1 MKSHIILFSLLFLFA
16 VSTSKTQAQ
25 TDNNWMQWRG
35 PLNNGV
41 AIKANPPVDFSETKK
56 LKWKTA
62 IPGRGNATPIVY
74 QDKIVIL
81 TAVPT
86 DPSVDPQVSPNVEH
100 NFKVILVNRNDGS
113 IIWEKTVATEL
124 TEGKIHELSSWASNS
139 PCTDGEMIYAYFGSF
154 GLYCLDF
161 DGNIIWKRNFGKMQ
175 KRMNFGDGASPYLY
189 KDRLFIQWDH
199 EGDSYIYALDKKTG
213 KDVWKLERDEPT
225 SWSTPF
231 VVEANGK
238 TQVIVSGTKQIISYD
253 YETGETIWSGK
264 GLTEN
269 VIPVPVYEDGI
280 VYMMSGFRGSYLK
293 AVDLSKASGDITN
306 SDAIIWSYDQ
316 DTPYT
321 PTPLL
326 MDGKL
331 YFLRVNNGVMT
342 CLDAKDGS
350 VNYSKERLE
359 GISTIFSSPSGADGK
374 IYIAAKGICLVVKAG
389 EDFEILAS
397 NKLDDDF
404 HASPIFVDNQL
415 ILRGFESLYC
425 FEEE

>member
-1 MKSHIILFSLLFLFA
+1 MKSQIFLFSLLFLFA
-16 VSTSKTQAQ
+16 VSTSKAQ
-25 TDNNWMQWRG
+25 PKAEDNWMQWRG
-35 PLNNGV
+35 PLGNGV
-41 AIKANPPVDFSETKK
+41 AVKANPPVDFSETKN
-56 LKWKTA
+56 LKWKTS

-74 QDKIVIL
+74 EDKIIIL

-86 DPSVDPQVSPNVEH
+86 DSSIDPQVSPNVEH
-100 NFKVILVNRNDGS
+100 NFNVILVNRNDGS
-113 IIWEKTVATEL
+113 IIWEKTVATDL
-124 TEGKIHELSSWASNS
+124 PQGKIHELSSWASNS

-161 DGNIIWKRNFGKMQ
+161 DGNIIWKRDFGTME

-199 EGDSYIYALDKKTG
+199 EGDSWIYCVDKKNG
-213 KDVWKLERDEPT
+213 NDIWKMERDEPT

-238 TQVIVSGTKQIISYD
+238 TQVITSATTAIRSYD
-253 YETGETIWSGK
+253 YENGNVLWSSTGMTG
-264 GLTEN
+264 N
-269 VIPVPVYEDGI
+269 VIPVPMVENNMLY
-280 VYMMSGFRGSYLK
+280 VTSGFRGAALQ
-293 AVDLSKASGDITN
+293 AIDLTKASGDITGT
-306 SDAIIWSYDQ
+306 DAIIWEYNQ

-321 PTPLL
+321 PCALL

-331 YFLRVNNGVMT
+331 YFLRANNGVIT

-374 IYIAAKGICLVVKAG
+374 IYIAAKGICLVIKAG
-389 EDFEILAS
+389 ETFEILNS
-397 NKLDDDF
+397 NKLDDNF
-404 HASPIFVDNQL
+404 HASPVFVDKQL

-425 FEEE
+425 FEE

>member
-1 MKSHIILFSLLFLFA
+1 MRSQIILFSLLFLFA
-16 VSTSKTQAQ
+16 VSTSKAQSQAE
-25 TDNNWMQWRG
+25 DNWMQWRG
-35 PLNNGV
+35 PLGNGV
-41 AIKANPPVDFSETKK
+41 AIKANPPVDFSETKN
-56 LKWKTA
+56 LKWKTD
-62 IPGRGNATPIVY
+62 IPGRGNATPIVFE
-74 QDKIVIL
+74 DKIIIL

-86 DPSVDPQVSPNVEH
+86 DSSVDPQVSPNVDH
-100 NFKVILVNRNDGS
+100 NFNVILVNRNDGS

-124 TEGKIHELSSWASNS
+124 PEGKIHELSSWASNS

-161 DGNIIWKRNFGKMQ
+161 DGNVIWKRDFGTME

-199 EGDSYIYALDKKTG
+199 EGDSWIYCVDKKTG
-213 KDVWKLERDEPT
+213 NDIWKMERDEPT

-238 TQVIVSGTKQIISYD
+238 TQVITSATTAIRSYD
-253 YETGETIWSGK
+253 YENGNVLWSATGMTG
-264 GLTEN
+264 N
-269 VIPVPVYEDGI
+269 VIPVPMVENNMLY
-280 VYMMSGFRGSYLK
+280 VTSGFRG
-293 AVDLSKASGDITN
+293 AAMQAIDLTKASGDITGTE
-306 SDAIIWSYDQ
+306 AIVWEYNQ

-321 PTPLL
+321 PCALL

-331 YFLRVNNGVMT
+331 YFLRANNGVMT

-350 VNYSKERLE
+350 VLYSKERLE

-389 EDFEILAS
+389 ENFEILAS
-397 NKLDDDF
+397 NELDDEF
-404 HASPIFVDNQL
+404 HASPVFVDNQL
-415 ILRGFESLYC
+415 FLRGFESLYC
-425 FEEE
+425 FEE

>member
-1 MKSHIILFSLLFLFA
+1 MKSQFILFSLLFLFA
-16 VSTSKTQAQ
+16 VSTGKAQNQA
-25 TDNNWMQWRG
+25 DDNWMQWRG
-35 PLNNGV
+35 PLGNGV
-41 AIKANPPVDFSETKK
+41 AVKANPPVDFSETKNM
-56 LKWKTA
+56 KWKTA

-74 QDKIVIL
+74 EDKIIIL

-86 DPSVDPQVSPNVEH
+86 DSSVDPQVSPNVDH
-100 NFKVILVNRNDGS
+100 NFNVVLVNRNDGS
-113 IIWEKTVATEL
+113 IIWEKTVATDL
-124 TEGKIHELSSWASNS
+124 PQGKIHELSSWASNS

-161 DGNIIWKRNFGKMQ
+161 EGNIIWKRDFGTME

-189 KDRLFIQWDH
+189 KDRLFVQWDH
-199 EGDSYIYALDKKTG
+199 EGDSWIYCVDKKNG
-213 KDVWKLERDEPT
+213 NDIWKMERDEPT

-238 TQVIVSGTKQIISYD
+238 TQVITSATTAIRSYD
-253 YETGETIWSGK
+253 YENGNVLWSSTGMTG
-264 GLTEN
+264 N
-269 VIPVPVYEDGI
+269 VIPVPMVEN
-280 VYMMSGFRGSYLK
+280 YMLYVTSGFRGAALQ
-293 AVDLSKASGDITN
+293 AIDLTKASGDITGT
-306 SDAIIWSYDQ
+306 DAIIWEYNQ

-321 PTPLL
+321 PCALL

-331 YFLRVNNGVMT
+331 YFLRANNGVMT

-350 VNYSKERLE
+350 VLYSKERLE

-374 IYIAAKGICLVVKAG
+374 IYIAAKGICLVIKAG

-397 NKLDDDF
+397 NELDDDF
-404 HASPIFVDNQL
+404 HASPVFVDNQL

-425 FEEE
+425 FEE

>member
-1 MKSHIILFSLLFLFA
+1 MKSQIFLFSLLFLFA
-16 VSTSKTQAQ
+16 VSTSKAQ
-25 TDNNWMQWRG
+25 PKAEDNWMQWRG
-35 PLNNGV
+35 PLGNGV
-41 AIKANPPVDFSETKK
+41 AVKANPPVDFSETKN
-56 LKWKTA
+56 LKWKTS

-74 QDKIVIL
+74 EDKIIIL

-86 DPSVDPQVSPNVEH
+86 DSSIDPQVSPNVEH
-100 NFKVILVNRNDGS
+100 NFNVILVNRNDGS
-113 IIWEKTVATEL
+113 IIWEKTVATDL
-124 TEGKIHELSSWASNS
+124 PQGKIHELSSWASNS

-161 DGNIIWKRNFGKMQ
+161 DGNIIWKRDFGTME

-199 EGDSYIYALDKKTG
+199 EGDSWIYCVDKKNG
-213 KDVWKLERDEPT
+213 NDIWKMERDEPT

-238 TQVIVSGTKQIISYD
+238 TQVITSATTAIRSYD
-253 YETGETIWSGK
+253 YENGNVLWSSTGMTG
-264 GLTEN
+264 N
-269 VIPVPVYEDGI
+269 VIPVPMVENNMLY
-280 VYMMSGFRGSYLK
+280 VTSGFRGAALQ
-293 AVDLSKASGDITN
+293 AIDLTKASGDITGT
-306 SDAIIWSYDQ
+306 DAIIWEYNQ

-321 PTPLL
+321 PCALL

-331 YFLRVNNGVMT
+331 YFLRANNGVIT

-359 GISTIFSSPSGADGK
+359 GISTIFSSPSGADDK
-374 IYIAAKGICLVVKAG
+374 IYIAAKGICLVIKAG
-389 EDFEILAS
+389 EIFEILAS

-404 HASPIFVDNQL
+404 HASPVFVDKQL

-425 FEEE
+425 FEE